1 MIQNGNILQAAS
13 LILCGVLC
21 GLLTGAASA
30 ADLTVFAASS
40 LKEALDAQVSAFSTN
55 SGHRVRVSYAG
66 SNALAKQIENGAP
79 AHIFLSADEL
89 WMDYL
94 AQKKLIVAD
103 SRRDV
108 VGNALVIV
116 APVASTARLTL
127 AQGAAGVAA
136 ATLATELTA
145 ALGSG
150 RLALAN
156 PDAVPAGK
164 YARVALTRLGLWSAV
179 ENKLARAENVR
190 AALAFVARGEA
201 PLGIVYRTDALA
213 EPRVKI
219 VAIFP
224 ESTHPKIVYP
234 AAIVAGQDSVAARAF
249 LDHLTGEKAM
259 PVWVRFGFTP
269 PN

>member
-1 MIQNGNILQAAS
+1 MRIQFFRNTLRT
-13 LILCGVLC
+13 LCIVLC
-21 GLLTGAASA
+21 PLLASAVAA

-40 LKEALDAQVSAFSTN
+40 LKEALDAQVSAFSAST
-55 SGHRVRVSYAG
+55 GHRVRVSYAG
-66 SNALAKQIENGAP
+66 SNALARQIENGAP
-79 AHIFLSADEL
+79 AHIFLSADEE

-116 APVASTARLTL
+116 APVASTARLTH
-127 AQGAAGVAA
+127 AQGAGFAA
-136 ATLATELTA
+136 DITA
-145 ALGSG
+145 VLGSG

-164 YARVALTRLGLWSAV
+164 YARIALTQLGVWSAV

-201 PLGIVYRTDALA
+201 PLGIVYRTDAMA
-213 EPRVKI
+213 EPKVKI
-219 VAIFP
+219 VATFP

-234 AAIVAGQDSVAARAF
+234 AAIVARQDSIAARSF
-249 LDHLTGEKAM
+249 LDHLTSEKAM
-259 PVWVRFGFTP
+259 PMWARFGFTP
-269 PN
+269 PR